1 MKPAPRWNSGV
12 VQLYRPSKLRTAE
25 GCCHRKKMSAAHRGE
40 KEQPKREPFY
50 SIRMVP
56 IWMLPRNVA
65 KELGV
70 TFIDMNKITHD
81 LVQGLGPV
89 ESKKLFMFVEPNQ
102 VPAFPKGREDNTHL
116 NVYGARTI
124 AGLAVDAIGKEIPE
138 LAKYIRQFDYVVAQD
153 GSGDFFTV
161 QEAINAVPDFPQS
174 TSVPLS

>member
-1 MKPAPRWNSGV
+1 MTW
-12 VQLYRPSKLRTAE
+12 
-25 GCCHRKKMSAAHRGE
+25 C
-40 KEQPKREPFY
+40 RE
-50 SIRMVP
+50 
-56 IWMLPRNVA
+56 
-65 KELGV
+65 
-70 TFIDMNKITHD
+70 
-81 LVQGLGPV
+81 LGPV

-161 QEAINAVPDFPQS
+161 QEAINAVPDFRKDVRTTILIRKGTYKEKLIIPES
-174 TSVPLS
+174 KINISLIGEDGAILTYDGFANKKNVFGENMGTSGSSSCYIYAPDFMRRISHSRTHQVP